1 MVRASTYLQYLGN
14 YMPIYSY
21 KCKDNH
27 VTDHLCPI
35 SDRNNAKACK
45 VCRADAHMII
55 TPVKV
60 SLDPTD
66 PAFAGTWLTWERN
79 RAKQMKQEQRIQKSR
94 EG

>member
-1 MVRASTYLQYLGN
+1 
-14 YMPIYSY
+14 
-21 KCKDNH
+21 
-27 VTDHLCPI
+27 
-35 SDRNNAKACK
+35 
-45 VCRADAHMII
+45 MII

-79 RAKQMKQEQRIQKSR
+79 RAKQMKQEQRIQQSR